1 MKKPKAVYLYLDNF
15 KHLKKM
21 SAEDIGRLMIAL
33 MDYAE
38 DGSLPDFS
46 ENMTLDVLFGMMS
59 EQIDR
64 DFEKYAQ
71 TCETRSKAAK
81 TAAQARW
88 HKNKDKCETHT
99 NAGDGCVGY
108 QKEEEKDYEEEN
120 ENEYENDNKY
130 EDEYDHDA
138 HSAVKSRTF
147 SSDHIISYIAPE
159 PENVTDAEFSQLR
172 EVVDYYNQV
181 SGKYYS
187 AETFPGKKPIVDRL
201 RDGYTVDEMRAVID
215 KKYHRLLSIGFSE
228 HNLTFNLFGVCF
240 KSYLDQAMRGA

>member
-88 HKNKDKCETHT
+88 NKKKDKCETHT
-99 NAGDGCVGY
+99 NAQNGCVRC
-108 QKEEEKDYEEEN
+108 QKEDDEEYEEDQEY
-120 ENEYENDNKY
+120 ENEYEY
-130 EDEYDHDA
+130 EKEYDEDA
-138 HSAVKSRTF
+138 LSADVSRA
-147 SSDHIISYIAPE
+147 SSDDVISVIPYNASDSADLTENELYQLNDVVAYLNLFAGTDYKTENFSAKQLII
-159 PENVTDAEFSQLR
+159 
-172 EVVDYYNQV
+172 
-181 SGKYYS
+181 
-187 AETFPGKKPIVDRL
+187 DRL
-201 RDGYTVDEMRAVID
+201 REGHNNYEMKLVIESKYNKLLEMGFGRHNIPCNMFGACFD
-215 KKYHRLLSIGFSE
+215 KYLAQA
-228 HNLTFNLFGVCF
+228 F
-240 KSYLDQAMRGA
+240 KGE

>member
-21 SAEDIGRLMIAL
+21 SAEDIGQLMIAL

-99 NAGDGCVGY
+99 NAQNGCARC
-108 QKEEEKDYEEEN
+108 QKEDDEEYEEDQ
-120 ENEYENDNKY
+120 EYEY
-130 EDEYDHDA
+130 EYEKEYDEDA
-138 HSAVKSRTF
+138 LSADQSRA
-147 SSDHIISYIAPE
+147 SSDDVISVIPYPDPDPADITE
-159 PENVTDAEFSQLR
+159 TEFSQLSD
-172 EVVDYYNQV
+172 VVAYLNQV
-181 SGKYYS
+181 ANTHYRP
-187 AETFPGKKPIVDRL
+187 ETFSAKKPVIDRL
-201 RDGYTVDEMRAVID
+201 REGHTINEMKLVID
-215 KKYHRLLSIGFSE
+215 KKYYRLLEIGFGK
-228 HNLTFNLFGVCF
+228 HNVPYNMFGVCF
-240 KSYLDQAMRGA
+240 NAYLSQALNAD

>member
-21 SAEDIGRLMIAL
+21 SAEDIGQLMIAL

-38 DGSLPDFS
+38 DGVMPDFS

-99 NAGDGCVGY
+99 DAYNGCVKC
-108 QKEEEKDYEEEN
+108 QKEEEKEYEDEKEN
-120 ENEYENDNKY
+120 ENEYE
-130 EDEYDHDA
+130 EEYDQDA
-138 HSAVKSRTF
+138 QSADESRAC
-147 SSDHIISYIAPE
+147 SADESISYIPSTAPDITDI
-159 PENVTDAEFSQLR
+159 TDAEFTQLS
-172 EVVDYYNQV
+172 EVVEHLNQIA
-181 SGKYYS
+181 GTHYRP
-187 AETFPGKKPIVDRL
+187 ETFSAKKPVIDRL
-201 RDGYTVDEMRAVID
+201 REGYTTDDMKAVVD
-215 KKYHRLLSIGFSE
+215 KKYHRLLNIGFSK
-228 HNLTFNLFGVCF
+228 HNLPYNLFGVCF
-240 KSYLDQAMRGA
+240 KAYLNQCAS